1 MSLFIERPIAR
12 SSASATMIESI
23 FAAFLSR
30 DIPRARARAC
40 LHPCKCWP
48 QQRLKDCTEVFVARD
63 LRSFNIAYAIH
74 TPESPLLIDA
84 DGRNKHVVQWC
95 GTVCSCFSSIR
106 INFRRNNERG
116 QKLSGRSFIEQDA
129 TGRVHSSATNT
140 SASPIKITIRK
151 TANYIFFSLFF
162 LWFEERCCNTGME
175 KGYVID
181 IIKWID

>member
-1 MSLFIERPIAR
+1 MGRSEAISSHLKPSIIGVTIYRATYRAFVRLGDDDRINFRRVPFAR
-12 SSASATMIESI
+12 Y
-23 FAAFLSR
+23 
-30 DIPRARARAC
+30 PARARAC

-162 LWFEERCCNTGME
+162 L
-175 KGYVID
+175 
-181 IIKWID
+181 